1 MIEIFKNWIML
12 INTLKLLKCRFIL
25 GEYIIYKLYI
35 SATDNKQ
42 SQSDQCVSVCV
53 CVCARVHV
61 LTQSCSTLC
70 DPMDDSPTDSS
81 LSMGFSRQEYWS
93 GLPFPTPG
101 DLPHPG
107 IEPTSHALVREF
119 FTTAPPGKPSSD

>member
-12 INTLKLLKCRFIL
+12 INTLKLLKCIFIL

-53 CVCARVHV
+53 CVRARARVHV
-61 LTQSCSTLC
+61 L
-70 DPMDDSPTDSS
+70 
-81 LSMGFSRQEYWS
+81 
-93 GLPFPTPG
+93 
-101 DLPHPG
+101 
-107 IEPTSHALVREF
+107 SHSVMFNCL
-119 FTTAPPGKPSSD
+119 